1 MTYFDFCFHRST
13 TVPPLQI
20 RLPKRKDRLPT
31 MNFQR
36 LCLLQGVHYRFLEIP
51 LKRLSKIKIQKP
63 WLAKR
68 KVLQVPHLAKLLANN
83 NSVKVWIILDLKKN
97 NPLLKFFLQQ
107 SWKWFQ
113 GSFWGLGSHLPGP
126 CDPLPWFWGKNQ
138 LLSENLLF
146 STPKKPNHV
155 VSRNR
160 GGFFSWETVP
170 RFAFF
175 AHVSL
180 LILVNVVVW
189 VIYAMLRRGGTK
201 GKWLQPSQAQGEFA
215 QKKARPCNKQLSKST
230 FEIWSFAFHWENWRN
245 STWFFVDKERV

>member
-160 GGFFSWETVP
+160 GGFFFLRNCPKVC
-170 RFAFF
+170 
-175 AHVSL
+175 L
-180 LILVNVVVW
+180 LCPCFPSDSGE
-189 VIYAMLRRGGTK
+189 RRGVGH
-201 GKWLQPSQAQGEFA
+201 LRHAQARWNEGEMVATFTGSRWI
-215 QKKARPCNKQLSKST
+215 RPKKST
-230 FEIWSFAFHWENWRN
+230 
-245 STWFFVDKERV
+245 TLQ